1 MILSDIS
8 IRRPVLATVLNLV
21 VLLVGLICYERLAVR
36 LIPNVDVPVV
46 TVATT
51 YPGASAQVIE
61 SQITKPIEDALSGIE
76 GIDYIQSVSR
86 AESSQVTVRFR
97 LDRNADAA
105 ASDVRDRVAQAR
117 GTLPLTAQEP
127 IVQKQEADAQP
138 IIYLAFSSDRA
149 SLTDIADVATRLV
162 KDRVQTIPGV
172 AQAQVYGNRYA
183 MRVWLDP
190 EKLASVGLTTN
201 DVEIA
206 LRAQNVE
213 IPAGRVESQQ
223 REFTVL
229 SETDLKT
236 PDQFAA
242 IILKTSNGYPVRLGD
257 VARVEIGADS
267 GRFRARYNG
276 KNAVPLGI
284 VKQAVAN
291 PLDISRALNTML
303 PEITRTLPAGMKVEI
318 AYDSTVFIQKSIDEV
333 YKTVGEAVLL
343 VVLVI
348 FLFLRSW
355 RAVLIP
361 IVTIPVSLIGA
372 FALMY
377 LFGFTINTLSLL
389 AMVLAI
395 GLVVD
400 DAIVMLENIYRH
412 VEEGIPP
419 FAAALKGS
427 KEIGFAIVAMTLTL
441 SAVYMPFVFSTGRTG
456 KLFIEFALTLA
467 GAVLVSGFTA
477 LTLSPMMSSKL
488 LHHENKHGR
497 FYEFGERVL
506 RGIDRGYAA
515 ALRGALK
522 LRIVVVVFWVAIMLG
537 IFGLKGLLPTELAPQ
552 EDQGL
557 VIGFA
562 SAPEGSTIDYTDN
575 YAKQMESIFAKM
587 PDQNRY
593 FEIVGFGDVTSAIGF
608 VGLKDWSQRQQTA
621 QQIAGG
627 LFPQF
632 MGIAGL
638 MAFPVTPPPLGQNG
652 FGQPV
657 SFVVETSGS
666 WEDLNALVGKMLTKM
681 AENPKLTNPDSDLKL
696 NKPELKINVD
706 REKVAAVGSS
716 VDVVGHTLETL
727 LGGRRVTRFKKGTE
741 QYDVLVQIEDNAR
754 RTPGDLGNIFVRA
767 GDGSMVQLGNLAS
780 VTETVAAKELNHFNK
795 LRAATITAGLAPGY
809 SMGEALDWM
818 QKGLDQ
824 VAKGT
829 QYDLDGQSRELRES
843 GSSAIGLLGLA
854 LVFIYLVLAAQF
866 ESFVDP
872 FVILLSVP
880 LAVFGAFACL
890 VLLNLGNG
898 MHLWN
903 TTGSWNI
910 YTQIGVITLV
920 GLISKHGIL
929 IVEFANQLQE
939 QGRSKRDAVLQSAAL
954 RLRPI
959 LMTTGAMV
967 LGSIPLALASGA
979 GAEARH
985 QIGWVIVGG
994 MSFGTM
1000 LTLFVVPVAYL
1011 LLARTR
1017 TQHVGVAGAPAV

>member
-8 IRRPVLATVLNLV
+8 IRRPVLATVLNLM

-51 YPGASAQVIE
+51 YPGANAQVIE

-127 IVQKQEADAQP
+127 IVQKQEADAQA

-201 DVEIA
+201 DVEVA

-400 DAIVMLENIYRH
+400 DAIVMLENIFRH
-412 VEEGIPP
+412 VEEGMPP

-427 KEIGFAIVAMTLTL
+427 NEIGFAIVAMTLTL

-497 FYEFGERVL
+497 FYELGERVL
-506 RGIDRGYAA
+506 RRIDRGYAA

-575 YAKQMESIFAKM
+575 YAKQMEAIFAKM

-593 FEIVGFGDVTSAIGF
+593 FELVGFGDVTSAIGF

-741 QYDVLVQIEDNAR
+741 QYDVLVQVEDNAR

-809 SMGEALDWM
+809 SMGEALEWM

-1017 TQHVGVAGAPAV
+1017 TQQVEAAGAPAV